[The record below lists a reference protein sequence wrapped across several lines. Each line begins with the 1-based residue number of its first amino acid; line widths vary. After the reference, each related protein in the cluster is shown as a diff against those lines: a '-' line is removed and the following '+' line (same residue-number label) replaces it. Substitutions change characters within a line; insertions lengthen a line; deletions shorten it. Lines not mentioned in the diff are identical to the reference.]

1 MVDKEIINNIFD
13 GVISNFKSKCHHT
26 ISEMQ
31 TSLKS
36 MSREEKEKALGDILN
51 DGQMRHYRYLRNAI
65 DYANDELDIDDDN
78 TYIDFVDGEIVRR
91 EYTDEYWEELLNDS
105 AEDVYVDSREKD
117 FILMKLQA
125 EKELFQYE
133 RKIIEGYKNNNET
146 SPINLD
152 EYREDKQL
160 TYRDDDVIGELEQR
174 LIDKQTKIDFSD
186 TDIDGCN
193 YWFTSANIN
202 HEIYKSHD
210 WQKLGYERPATFDR
224 IHRENNNAKRK
235 IDSVFEKLPS
245 IGENIRTYRSGAFD
259 ELLQVGDTFK
269 LKGYTSMTTQ
279 KASAEG
285 YMDMKNMDR
294 SEFDLNTQWLYTICV
309 KGDNK
314 VLVGNDSRF
323 NNGTDE
329 HELVLPRNIDATV
342 KEVDYENR
350 SVVIEV

>member
-36 MSREEKEKALGDILN
+36 MSREEKEKRLENILH
-51 DGQMRHYRYLRNAI
+51 DGQMKHYRHIRSAI
-65 DYANDELDIDDDN
+65 DYANDELGINDDN
-78 TYIDFVDGEIVRR
+78 TYPDFVDDEIVWR
-91 EYTDEYWEELLNDS
+91 EYDDKYWEDFLNDYI
-105 AEDVYVDSREKD
+105 EDSRDKD
-117 FILMKLQA
+117 FVLMKLQA

-160 TYRDDDVIGELEQR
+160 TYRDDDVIGELEQM

-210 WQKLGYERPATFDR
+210 WQKLGFERPATFDR

-245 IGENIRTYRSGAFD
+245 IGENIRTYRSGAFN

-279 KASAEG
+279 KASAEN
-285 YMDMKNMDR
+285 YRSMKDMDR
-294 SEFDLNTQWLYTICV
+294 SEFDLNIQWLYTICV